1 MPPPLR
7 AAARF
12 IGHDHPAAGADAAR
26 AAAAYRDA
34 MRFWKYQATGNA
46 YTVIEADATDAAERA
61 ALARRT
67 CDPRLGVGGDGVLIP
82 VPAPAGA
89 DAAVRILN
97 PDGSP
102 AEISGNGLRIFA
114 RWLHDRGRVAP
125 GAVRVDTGT
134 RTATCHVA
142 PDGGSVTVAMGRA
155 QVHDGR
161 SGPFRELRAT
171 GGTVRYLAVDVGNP
185 HAVVP
190 SDDVDP
196 DEATIRRLGPAIET
210 HPDFPART
218 NVQLARAVARDEV
231 RAQVWERGAG
241 WTPAS
246 GSSACA
252 VAAAFRRL
260 DRVDARVRVVMPGG
274 TLTVTLDASGAATLE
289 GAVAAVAEGR
299 LADAASD
306 TAPGALNASG

>member
-1 MPPPLR
+1 
-7 AAARF
+7 
-12 IGHDHPAAGADAAR
+12 
-26 AAAAYRDA
+26 

-46 YTVIEADATDAAERA
+46 YTVVEVGARGADGRA
-61 ALARRT
+61 ALARRA
-67 CDPRLGVGGDGVLIP
+67 CDPRLGVGGDGVLLP

-97 PDGSP
+97 PDGSL

-114 RWLHDRGRVAP
+114 RWLHDRGVVGGEAF
-125 GAVRVDTGT
+125 RVDTGA
-134 RTATCHVA
+134 RAATCRVA
-142 PDGGSVTVAMGRA
+142 GDGASATVSMGRV
-155 QVHDGR
+155 QVHDG
-161 SGPFRELRAT
+161 SDGAFRELRVR

-190 SDDVDP
+190 TGDADP
-196 DEATIRRLGPAIET
+196 SEAEARRLGPAIET

-218 NVQLARAVARDEV
+218 NVQFARVVARDEV

-252 VAAAFRRL
+252 VAAAFRQL
-260 DRVDARVRVVMPGG
+260 GRVDARVRVVMPGG
-274 TLTVTLDASGAATLE
+274 TLTVTLEGDGTATLE
-289 GAVAAVAEGR
+289 GPVAAVAEGR
-299 LADAASD
+299 LAEA
-306 TAPGALNASG
+306 APGALSASG